1 MKLVAAAIGLQACL
15 TVSLLTA
22 QQQQAPQHTQPQTQQ
37 PQAQQPKAPEQQLGS
52 KPATATVKPATL
64 TFSGQ
69 AVGSTSASQSVT
81 LTNSGGAA
89 LSITS
94 IAVTGANSGDFT
106 QTNTCGNSVP
116 AGANCS
122 ISVAFKPTVSGS
134 RTATVSITD
143 SAAGS
148 PHAVAL
154 TVTNGS
160 GTAAAAA
167 CKSTVNGAIAYTDLK
182 SSKVSLPYGTPF
194 AITGGV
200 ADVQLAGNALITPQ
214 TVAGDYYTSDGVQAA
229 ITASPITGTTWN
241 VAIGK
246 LSPDTSVV
254 INFQF
259 TGPLSPAAV
268 QTVLDE
274 LLAGPAYIAASDQ
287 FVQSALGKAAA
298 DQISAPALLSQT
310 PATVVTASLKKL
322 GLTPKNPDDLKTAL
336 VTTMTNTIAPIFNL
350 NEEKNKSVLKPIFH
364 IAEGVGLPADGLK
377 DFSTQALIEK
387 LKTIDYSKVS
397 DDKNNQNLVKGLV
410 DQFLNTYKVAVGG
423 LSDGLKTVLLTGSSS
438 LAVGSDQATDVVC
451 DLQKYAGFDVGAL
464 YAPRLN
470 ELRSFAMVHIYLGPV
485 QLKTGGAPPKPGS
498 GLTDWLRQRAS
509 LAFGMALKDL
519 SGSTKSKISGENA
532 FVYGLGIR
540 LNKYF
545 RLTAGGL
552 LYRTTLPAANGS
564 TSPANASLRQE
575 FFIGP
580 SIDVTALSALQSIF
594 AKAKSN

>member
-1 MKLVAAAIGLQACL
+1 MKLAVAVIGLQACL

-22 QQQQAPQHTQPQTQQ
+22 QAP
-37 PQAQQPKAPEQQLGS
+37 
-52 KPATATVKPATL
+52 PATPTVNPATL
-64 TFSGQ
+64 TFSAD
-69 AVGSTSASQSVT
+69 AVDSTSASQSVT
-81 LTNSGGAA
+81 ITNSGGAA
-89 LSITS
+89 LSGKS
-94 IAVTGANSGDFT
+94 AVTGANFGDFKPA
-106 QTNTCGNSVP
+106 NNCGSSVA

-122 ISVAFKPTVSGS
+122 ISVVFTPHAAGN
-134 RTATVSITD
+134 RTATLTIT
-143 SAAGS
+143 A
-148 PHAVAL
+148 
-154 TVTNGS
+154 
-160 GTAAAAA
+160 GTAYTVDLKGSATAAAPKGTTGGAAA

-194 AITGGV
+194 AISGGV
-200 ADVQLAGNALITPQ
+200 ADVQLAGNALNTLITPQ
-214 TVAGDYYTSDGVQAA
+214 TVAADYTTSDGVQGAMAA
-229 ITASPITGTTWN
+229 SAITGTSWN
-241 VAIGK
+241 VAVGK

-298 DQISAPALLSQT
+298 DQISATALLSQT
-310 PATVVTASLKKL
+310 AATVVTASLKKM

-397 DDKNNQNLVKGLV
+397 DDKNNQNLVKGIV

-464 YAPRLN
+464 YSPRLN
-470 ELRSFAMVHIYLGPV
+470 ELRSFAMVHIYLGPF

-498 GLTDWLRQRAS
+498 GLTEWLRQRAS